1 MSYKAYTSDQILCKR
16 YMGIIFESK
25 IQNYLFTEAFELNSF
40 VKDKKIL
47 NDFIEFDEKLYRKYP
62 KV

>member
-1 MSYKAYTSDQILCKR
+1 
-16 YMGIIFESK
+16 MGIIFESK
-25 IQNYLFTEAFELNSF
+25 IQNYLFIEVFEFNLF

-47 NDFIEFDEKLYRKYP
+47 NDFIEFDEKLYRKYL

>member
-1 MSYKAYTSDQILCKR
+1 
-16 YMGIIFESK
+16 MGIIFESK